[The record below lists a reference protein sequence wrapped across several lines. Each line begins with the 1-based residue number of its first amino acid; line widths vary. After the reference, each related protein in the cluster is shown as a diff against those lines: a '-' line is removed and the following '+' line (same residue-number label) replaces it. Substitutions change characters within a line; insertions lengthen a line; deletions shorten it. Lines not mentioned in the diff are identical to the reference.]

1 MSKSAKF
8 ISGVMAFSMA
18 LSMFMPK
25 TFAYKVNSD
34 VVGTVYEEAATT
46 LGALG
51 VMIGDDTG
59 LFRPEDA
66 VTRAEFS
73 KIAVHILGLEDTAKT
88 SQGISKFPDVPTDH
102 WANGYINVATSQ
114 KIIVG
119 DDTGY
124 FRPDDKISY
133 REAVTILVRA
143 LGYEYVANTNGG
155 YPTGYLVVGAD
166 TGITKKTASL
176 GTDLCKRG
184 TTAQMTYNS
193 LTINLMEPTGYTQGE
208 NVTYQVTDKTL
219 LENKLGIVKNTGIVT
234 GNSVTKLTGTSSLN
248 KNQVEIDSKEIFYV
262 GSSNADRYL
271 GYNVTYYVKEEDN
284 GDKTVILAQ
293 KDTAKNDELII
304 NVDELSQEI
313 KEDST
318 SIFYRPDEDSKETEL
333 ELETEKK
340 VIYNDKYSQ
349 KLKNPTTGTVKVLD
363 TDRNGKYDVVFI
375 DEYVN
380 YIVDDTSTASK
391 KIYDKNGKTAL
402 DLNTDTNKKLAVTI
416 ENKDGEAVKFE
427 DIKEWDVISVFKNED
442 YLRLVVTGEY
452 VEGTIDEKATDSH
465 KVVIE
470 GKEYHVASDLDFDLL
485 TLDLEGVFYL
495 DMNGDIAAFN
505 AEYKKGSNYG
515 YLINAGLDGS
525 LESTLSIKFFNENG
539 ESETLKAAEK
549 IKIDDKTGYDAINAY
564 NELSENGKGV
574 KTQIFTYEVNSKGEI
589 TLIDRADDK
598 TSSFPESFEKTQFA
612 LNFKGEDLVFK
623 KSTNKFNKVTN
634 GSTVS
639 SIGVNKDTIIFNIA
653 ADEKDTEKMEMITL
667 DMLNDGSEYDI
678 EVYDM
683 TEDMTAKVIRVT
695 NAVSIGKLNTPIA
708 IVEKVTATKNSDGD
722 KVDKLYVVTEGEKVE
737 ITTVDS
743 TTLEKAP
750 GVKVQA
756 GDIIQFAKNAK
767 GELES
772 FTLLFDTNSKTTEF
786 TKEYGNDG
794 EMSVVYGKVTKKFA
808 DSVNVSVNGKSSINY
823 LTKDAVVYK
832 VNTAKT
838 TNKITVTDA
847 GEISKWEDNA
857 NEVRVFLRIYE
868 DTVKEIV
875 IVE

>member
-8 ISGVMAFSMA
+8 MSGILAFSMA
-18 LSMFMPK
+18 LSLFVPK

-34 VVGTVYEEAATT
+34 VAGTVYEEAATT

-59 LFRPEDA
+59 LFRPDDA

-88 SQGISKFPDVPTDH
+88 SQGISKFPDVATDH

-114 KIIVG
+114 KLIIG
-119 DDTGY
+119 DDTGS

-133 REAVTILVRA
+133 QEAITILVRA
-143 LGYEYVANTNGG
+143 LGYEYVANTKGG
-155 YPTGYLVVGAD
+155 YPTGFLVVGSD
-166 TGITKKTASL
+166 TGLTKKTSSI
-176 GTDLCKRG
+176 GTDPCKRG

-208 NVTYQVTDKTL
+208 NITYEVTDKTL
-219 LENKLGIVKNTGIVT
+219 LENKLGIVKNTGVVT

-248 KNQVEIDSKEIFYV
+248 KNQVEIDSKEVFFV
-262 GSSNADRYL
+262 GSSDIDRHL

-293 KDTAKNDELII
+293 KDASRNDEITI
-304 NVDELSQEI
+304 AVDELSQEI

-318 SIFYRPDEDSKETEL
+318 SIFYRIDEDSKETEL
-333 ELETEKK
+333 ELEAEKK
-340 VIYNDKYSQ
+340 VIYNDKYTS
-349 KLKNPTTGTVKVLD
+349 KLKNPATGTVKVLD

-380 YIVDDTSTASK
+380 YIVDDIATASK

-402 DLNTDTNKKLAVTI
+402 DLNTETNKNLTVI
-416 ENKDGEAVKFE
+416 LENKDGEEVKFE
-427 DIKEWDVISVFKNED
+427 DIKEWDVLSVFKND
-442 YLRLVVTGEY
+442 NYLRAVVCGEY
-452 VEGTIDEKATDSH
+452 VEGKITEKATDSH
-465 KVVIE
+465 KVVID
-470 GKEYHVASDLDFDLL
+470 KTEYHVASGLDFDLL
-485 TLDLEGVFYL
+485 KLDLEGVFYL

-505 AEYKKGSNYG
+505 AEYKKGSNYA
-515 YLINAGLDGS
+515 YLINAGLEGS
-525 LESTLSIKFFNENG
+525 LDSVLNIKFFDENG
-539 ESETLKAAEK
+539 ETKTLKAAEK
-549 IKIDDKTGYDAINAY
+549 IKIDDKTGFDAINAF
-564 NELSENGKGV
+564 NELSDNGTV
-574 KTQIFTYEVNSKGEI
+574 KTQIFSYELNSNGEI
-589 TLIDRADDK
+589 TLIDRAEDK
-598 TSSFPESFEKTQFA
+598 TASFPESFEKTQFA

-623 KSTNKFNKVTN
+623 KSSNKFNKVTN

-639 SIGVNKDTIIFNIA
+639 SIGVNENTLILSIPT
-653 ADEKDTEKMEMITL
+653 DEKDAEKMEVVTL
-667 DMLNDGSEYDI
+667 NMLNDGSEYDI

-683 TEDMTAKVIRVT
+683 TEDMTAKVIRIT
-695 NAVSIGKLNTPIA
+695 NTVSIGKLDTPVA
-708 IVEKVTATKNSDGD
+708 IVEKVTTTNNSDGI
-722 KVDKLYVVTEGEKVE
+722 KVDKLYAVMDGEKIE

-743 TTLEKAP
+743 TTLEKTA
-750 GVKVQA
+750 GVKVQS
-756 GDIIQFAKNAK
+756 GDIIQFTENAK
-767 GELES
+767 GELDS

-786 TKEYGNDG
+786 TKEYGSDG
-794 EMSVVYGKVTKKFA
+794 EMTVVYGKVTKKFT
-808 DSVNVSVNGKSSINY
+808 DSVNVSVNSGSSINY
-823 LTKDAVVYK
+823 LTKDATVYK

-838 TNKITVTDA
+838 NNKITVTDA
-847 GEISKWEDNA
+847 GEISKWEDDA

-868 DTVKEIV
+868 DTVTEIV